1 MSKYRYTESV
11 PPSGLP
17 AKIIYLLFIIFL
29 IQPVLKINDS
39 YASDFS
45 SKNYKLTF
53 QNNLLSISAENA
65 DLKNILT
72 DIAKTKGISMRFP
85 DSMDTKITIKI
96 SESTVQEALER
107 LLKDF
112 NYSIVYSGKKKRDR
126 ISDVFIFRL
135 SEETPQMKAKD
146 NRIANSIKSYE
157 RRIESLKNSMS
168 KVGENSTRGRSYLNR
183 IKNYERRIETLKR
196 QLD

>member
-1 MSKYRYTESV
+1 MSKYRYKEPV
-11 PPSGLP
+11 PQTGFP
-17 AKIIYLLFIIFL
+17 AKIIYLFFIIFL
-29 IQPVLKINDS
+29 IQPVLKISDS

-72 DIAKTKGISMRFP
+72 DIAKTKGVSMRFP

-96 SESTVQEALER
+96 SESTLQDVLER

-112 NYSIVYSGKKKRDR
+112 NYSIIYSSSKKRDK
-126 ISDVFIFRL
+126 ISDVFIFMQNK
-135 SEETPQMKAKD
+135 ETPQMRAKD

-157 RRIESLKNSMS
+157 RRIESLKNSLS
-168 KVGENSTRGRSYLNR
+168 RVGENSTRGRSYLNR
-183 IKNYERRIETLKR
+183 IRSYERRIETLKR